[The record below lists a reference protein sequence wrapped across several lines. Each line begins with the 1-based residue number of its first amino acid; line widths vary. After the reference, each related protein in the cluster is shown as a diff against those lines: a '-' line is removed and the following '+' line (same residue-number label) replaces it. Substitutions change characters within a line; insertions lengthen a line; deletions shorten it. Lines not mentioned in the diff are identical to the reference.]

1 MCLCEKRKLSERK
14 YKIININ
21 IINEKSYEK
30 NDVLWHYVSI
40 IAISKLW

>member
-1 MCLCEKRKLSERK
+1 MCLCEKRKLSELK
-14 YKIININ
+14 YKIIN

>member
-14 YKIININ
+14 YKIINI
-21 IINEKSYEK
+21 INEKSYEK
-30 NDVLWHYVSI
+30 KDVLWHYVSI